1 MSDAVTKGIRVSV
14 KSEFLP
20 ERSDPEQPLFF
31 FAYHIT
37 ITNEGEIP
45 QTLVSR
51 YWHITDSAGQVEE
64 VRGPGV
70 VGYQPRL
77 EPGESFDYTS
87 FCPLMTEFG
96 VMHGIFNM
104 VRDDGEKFDALIK
117 PFKLAVPFSVN

>member
-1 MSDAVTKGIRVSV
+1 MSDTKTRGIRIVIN
-14 KSEFLP
+14 SEYLP
-20 ERSDPEQPLFF
+20 ERSNPTKKRFF
-31 FAYHIT
+31 YAYHIT
-37 ITNEGEIP
+37 IHNEGSQP
-45 QTLVSR
+45 AKPLGR
-51 YWHITDSAGQVEE
+51 YWHITDAEGNVEE

-96 VMHGIFNM
+96 VMHGMFNM